1 MITTKLGENEM
12 STYFKAVRPD
22 GTDFRTGTIDYAAA
36 LGSEPVTLPEVPD
49 PECCTSTVLHA
60 STVPTETL
68 VGGYWPCRLFE
79 VTGTPVAED
88 GHKRGFFSLTV
99 VREVAAHQALG
110 PQGEQVAALIDRAG
124 KLTVGETEKLA
135 AARDAARDAP
145 WYDTLHAACVAAQAA
160 ARDAARAAAWDAAR
174 VAAWAAARVAAWDA
188 TRVAAWDAARG
199 AALALVVRDLI
210 TKEQYSLLT
219 GPWAQV
225 IGPAHPDDPTREDT
239 P

>member
-1 MITTKLGENEM
+1 MSITKLGENEM

-36 LGSEPVTLPEVPD
+36 LGGEPVTLPEVPN

-60 STVPTETL
+60 ATVPTETL
-68 VGGYWPCRLFE
+68 IGGSWPCRLLE
-79 VTGTPVAED
+79 VTGTPMAQD

-99 VREVAAHQALG
+99 VREVDAHQALG

-124 KLTVGETEKLA
+124 KLTVDESEKLDA
-135 AARDAARDAP
+135 AGVAAWVASGDAARYASGVAARYAAENAARDAAWSA
-145 WYDTLHAACVAAQAA
+145 VEN
-160 ARDAARAAAWDAAR
+160 AAR
-174 VAAWAAARVAAWDA
+174 VAARYASGD
-188 TRVAAWDAARG
+188 
-199 AALALVVRDLI
+199 AALALVARDLI
-210 TKEQYSLLT
+210 SKEHYDLLT

>member
-1 MITTKLGENEM
+1 M

-36 LGSEPVTLPEVPD
+36 LGGEPVTLPEVPE
-49 PECCTSTVLHA
+49 PECCTSNVLHA
-60 STVPTETL
+60 STVPAETL
-68 VGGYWPCRLFE
+68 VGGSWPCRLFE
-79 VTGTPVAED
+79 VTGTPVAEE

-99 VREVAAHQALG
+99 VREVDAHQALG
-110 PQGEQVAALIDRAG
+110 PHGEQVAALIGRAG
-124 KLTVGETEKLA
+124 KLTVGEDEKL
-135 AARDAARDAP
+135 DAALAFAWDGFWDGAQ
-145 WYDTLHAACVAAQAA
+145 YAAL
-160 ARDAARAAAWDAAR
+160 DAALASARASAR
-174 VAAWAAARVAAWDA
+174 VAAWVAAGA
-188 TRVAAWDAARG
+188 SARD

-210 TKEQYSLLT
+210 SKEHYSLLT

>member
-1 MITTKLGENEM
+1 MSITKLGENEM
-12 STYFKAVRPD
+12 STYFKAVRSD

-36 LGSEPVTLPEVPD
+36 LGGEPITLPEVPD

-68 VGGYWPCRLFE
+68 VGGSWPCRLFE
-79 VTGTPVAED
+79 VTGTPVAEK
-88 GHKRGFFSLTV
+88 GCKRGFFSLAV
-99 VREVAAHQALG
+99 VREIDAHQALG
-110 PQGEQVAALIDRAG
+110 PQGEQVAALVDRSG
-124 KLTVGETEKLA
+124 KLTVDEAKKLDA
-135 AARDAARDAP
+135 ALVAADQGDQGGAWDAAWTAAWVAADRDARGATRD
-145 WYDTLHAACVAAQAA
+145 
-160 ARDAARAAAWDAAR
+160 AAWDAAAR
-174 VAAWAAARVAAWDA
+174 GAAARGAAWD
-188 TRVAAWDAARG
+188 

-210 TKEQYSLLT
+210 TKEHYDLLT

>member
-1 MITTKLGENEM
+1 MIITKLGESEM

-36 LGSEPVTLPEVPD
+36 LGGEPIILPEVPD

-68 VGGYWPCRLFE
+68 VGGSWPCRLLE
-79 VTGTPVAED
+79 VTGTPVAQD
-88 GHKRGFFSLTV
+88 GHKRGFFSLAV
-99 VREVAAHQALG
+99 VREIDAHQALG
-110 PQGEQVAALIDRAG
+110 PHGEHVAALIGRAG
-124 KLTVGETEKLA
+124 RITAGEAEKLA
-135 AARDAARDAP
+135 AVWEGTWDAAQYAAWDAARNADRVAAQDAAWYAARDAARETAP
-145 WYDTLHAACVAAQAA
+145 AA
-160 ARDAARAAAWDAAR
+160 APVTARD
-174 VAAWAAARVAAWDA
+174 
-188 TRVAAWDAARG
+188 

-210 TKEQYSLLT
+210 SKEHYDLLT